1 MVAAVAAVHSK
12 RQPTPALFSPQ
23 KHRASKA
30 RKNVMAVAQAVMK
43 VMAQEL
49 GERARMRWPALI
61 DDELGE
67 TLFGGL
73 SAKPLKSCRA
83 AAPHTLS
90 GEVGTWTPSKPKL
103 AVLMLKA
110 FASGD
115 ELLSS
120 DEQPIVLDAPMSLRT
135 DQHCKCVALS
145 KLLARRAVEWVKCH
159 HRDAIEAS
167 GEIPED
173 QLPFLGYSSWQV
185 NTFYICSTLSM
196 CFSLFNLTVT
206 SFCLVLAQ
214 GLSLRGPPG
223 SQARAVAIFV
233 KQWDAI
239 RFVLAVSLMTIVI
252 AALSIAW
259 MKLEDEAHA
268 MKITPIFIT
277 FIVVGTFVKMAA
289 KLAQMAEQM
298 EVTAQDL
305 VGGDVNV
312 NIPGVNDDNQLDLV
326 MEEAERIDAAKT

>member
-1 MVAAVAAVHSK
+1 MLS
-12 RQPTPALFSPQ
+12 
-23 KHRASKA
+23 A
-30 RKNVMAVAQAVMK
+30 RKI
-43 VMAQEL
+43 E
-49 GERARMRWPALI
+49 
-61 DDELGE
+61 
-67 TLFGGL
+67 
-73 SAKPLKSCRA
+73 
-83 AAPHTLS
+83 
-90 GEVGTWTPSKPKL
+90 
-103 AVLMLKA
+103 
-110 FASGD
+110 
-115 ELLSS
+115 
-120 DEQPIVLDAPMSLRT
+120 
-135 DQHCKCVALS
+135 
-145 KLLARRAVEWVKCH
+145 LLARLKVQGIDLRVLELNFYMGRYQMV
-159 HRDAIEAS
+159 S
-167 GEIPED
+167 GLSGFCYALAYVGIIKIKIPED